1 MTALQKTVWGL
12 AAIAVTFLL
21 AIAANVLHAYR
32 LNEVKTWTLH
42 THQVIEELKDSLIGL
57 EEVETSSR
65 GYVISGKP
73 EYISTFKL
81 GKEAVFQHLSQ
92 VAALVQD
99 SPEQLVLVNQA
110 RHIAAQKIAYGEQ
123 VIETTTEQRPNPDKG
138 KGKGRQIMTAFKV
151 VINHLSSH
159 EEQLLADRTTD
170 LLNIQRLNWATTAV
184 LAAFILSM
192 LAWVYQV
199 ARQAILEEQARVADL
214 TREIEE
220 RKKMEAEL
228 IITSNRLVSSNMDLQ
243 QFAYVASHDLQEPLR
258 AVAGFLTLIV
268 SKNKGKLDEETEC
281 WINHAVEGAQRMRTL
296 INDLLSFARVESQGK
311 PLVKTDCN
319 AALQRAQKNL
329 SVSLKESG
337 AVIESDR
344 LPVIKGDE
352 GQLSQLFQNLLSNAV
367 KFKSAAVPHVGIKVV
382 ERQKEWLF
390 TVGDN
395 GIGFDEEHAKRIFV
409 IFQRLHG
416 RDEYKGT
423 GIGLALCKKIV
434 ERHGGR
440 IWAQS
445 QPGKGSTFSFTI
457 PVELKPSAGET
468 ISGHSAQ
475 SPEKKSASENPPD
488 RG

>member
-1 MTALQKTVWGL
+1 LTALHKTVWGL

-32 LNEVKTWTLH
+32 LHEVKTWTLH
-42 THQVIEELKDSLIGL
+42 THQVIEELKDTLIGL
-57 EEVETSSR
+57 EEVETCSR

-73 EYISTFKL
+73 EYVRTFKL
-81 GKEAVFQHLSQ
+81 GKEAVSQHLSQ
-92 VAALVQD
+92 VAALVRD
-99 SPEQLVLVNQA
+99 SAEQTALVNQA
-110 RHIAAQKIAYGEQ
+110 RDIAAQKIAYGEQ
-123 VIETTTEQRPNPDKG
+123 IIDLTSRHLPNPDKG
-138 KGKGRQIMTAFKV
+138 KGRGTQIMNAFKV
-151 VINHLSSH
+151 VINNMTSH
-159 EEQLLADRTTD
+159 EEQLLASRTDD
-170 LLNIQRLNWATTAV
+170 LLNIQRLNWGTTAV
-184 LAAFILSM
+184 LAVFILSM

-220 RKKMEAEL
+220 RKRVEAEL
-228 IITSNRLVSSNMDLQ
+228 IITSNRLISSNMDLQ

-268 SKNKGKLDEETEC
+268 SKNKGRLDEETES

-329 SVSLKESG
+329 SVLLKESDLVLE
-337 AVIESDR
+337 AEK
-344 LPVIKGDE
+344 LPVVTGDE
-352 GQLSQLFQNLLSNAV
+352 GQLAQLFQNLLSNAV
-367 KFKSAAVPHVGIKVV
+367 KFRSAAPPRVV
-382 ERQKEWLF
+382 IGVSERQKEWLF
-390 TVGDN
+390 TVQDN

-468 ISGHSAQ
+468 ISGHAAQ
-475 SPEKKSASENPPD
+475 SPEKKPAVENPPD